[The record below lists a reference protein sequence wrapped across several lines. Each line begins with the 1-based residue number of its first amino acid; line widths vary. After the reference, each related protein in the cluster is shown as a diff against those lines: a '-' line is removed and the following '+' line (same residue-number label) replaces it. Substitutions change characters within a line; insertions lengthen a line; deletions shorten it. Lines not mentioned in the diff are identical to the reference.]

1 MTKARCLGRVMSL
14 AFLVLTAVLLAAGR
28 AEATSGLRTPF
39 GEVVVRNLKI
49 GQTYSMYKLVNLPL
63 RLVNTGDSE
72 IDIRIDS
79 IMPSPGEIKKGY
91 EAVAST
97 SWVSV
102 ERSSF
107 TLGPNREAA
116 TDVIISIPNDARLLG
131 RRFQADIWSRTV
143 GGRDRY
149 GVGLQSRL
157 LLHVDSTPPSD
168 EELKKKFVD
177 ERVADLD
184 FTILPINAAIGDVPL
199 GRMIDLRHERK
210 IAIKLINPNDRVLN
224 FRVRSIP
231 VWESLITPTDG
242 FEGAADPK
250 WLVPDAGVVR
260 VEGNSISD
268 TSLSLDIPDEPR
280 NQGKKLLFVVSFDL
294 LEQKI
299 PTHVYYRLF
308 VTTAAPGAKPGA
320 TAVPSK

>member
-1 MTKARCLGRVMSL
+1 MLMTKFMSFQMLFAAALMLPVSARTDV
-14 AFLVLTAVLLAAGR
+14 
-28 AEATSGLRTPF
+28 GLRTPF

-72 IDIRIDS
+72 VDIRIDS
-79 IMPSPGEIKKGY
+79 ILPSPGELKSGY
-91 EAVAST
+91 EAVTST
-97 SWVSV
+97 SWVRV

-116 TDVIISIPNDARLLG
+116 SDVIISIPNDPSLLG
-131 RRFQADIWSRTV
+131 RRFQANIWSRTV
-143 GGRDRY
+143 GGRGRY

-177 ERVADLD
+177 DRVADLD

-199 GRMIDLRHERK
+199 GRKIDLRHERK
-210 IAIKLINPNDRVLN
+210 ISIKLINPNDRVLN

-250 WLVPDAGVVR
+250 WLTPESGVVK
-260 VEGNSISD
+260 VEGDSIAN

-280 NQGKKLLFVVSFDL
+280 NRGKKLLFIVSFDL

-308 VTTAAPGAKPGA
+308 VTTAAPDAKPGA
-320 TAVPSK
+320 AAVPSK